1 MSSLST
7 TLPPFVLKT
16 FQHQYIEW
24 DKSRTKSTQLNYKID
39 GTDIKIILCRGS
51 CIHTT
56 SFLNKEATF
65 PNQVVVCNDNRLIQD
80 IFKKAL
86 GQTVSLLRQLPDYPS
101 PFNLRFFSDDSK
113 ATSQLAIEESV
124 SPLLTARI
132 TNFSPD
138 IQLLIDSIPQKARQ
152 KPLGYRIFK
161 QDIVHDQKT
170 VHFIIINFTSIPV
183 MLDNKLQLHIQGI
196 LGQDD
201 YGQPLEYKPDNCAL
215 AVFEYLGQLYI
226 YSKDIPKPGKKPN
239 STPIDKR
246 TVNFK
251 NEQAICDNSRLE
263 QIDKIAEKAAACF
276 NALVSNKKRKKT
288 TIEPF
293 SVQCVRF
300 SNSSLGCD
308 TPGIAY
314 KMHCVDGFI
323 VSFQYN
329 GKSYNLH
336 TENGKF
342 FKSNDIDIP
351 ENFKY

>member
-7 TLPPFVLKT
+7 SLPPFVSKT
-16 FQHQYIEW
+16 FQKQYIEW
-24 DKSRTKSTQLNYKID
+24 DKSNTKSTQLNYKIN
-39 GTDIKIILCRGS
+39 GTDIKVILCRGS

-56 SFLNKEATF
+56 SFLNKEAIH

-86 GQTVSLLRQLPDYPS
+86 GQSDFFLRQVPDSPS
-101 PFNLRFFSDDSK
+101 SFYLRFFPDDSK
-113 ATSQLAIEESV
+113 ARSQLAIEESV
-124 SPLLTARI
+124 SLPQPARFS
-132 TNFSPD
+132 NFSPD

-152 KPLGYRIFK
+152 KPMGYRIFK

-170 VHFIIINFTSIPV
+170 VQFTIINFTSIPV
-183 MLDNKLQLHIQGI
+183 MFDNKLQLHIQGL

-201 YGQPLEYKPDNCAL
+201 YGQPLEYMPDDCAL

-226 YSKDIPKPGKKPN
+226 YSKDIPKPGKEPD

-246 TVNFK
+246 AVTFK
-251 NEQAICDNSRLE
+251 NEQAICDNSRME

-351 ENFKY
+351 ENFNY